1 MAGEGKQEF
10 FWSVENGQTFFLFLL
25 LVLFSVMKYKS
36 FLKID
41 VIDKL
46 SHHPELTAYF
56 SIKDLPNLFRLE
68 IQVNYSSILLVSC
81 RIMSLECLK
90 TQNHDLIA

>member
-1 MAGEGKQEF
+1 MGRL
-10 FWSVENGQTFFLFLL
+10 SSLFLL
-25 LVLFSVMKYKS
+25 LVLFSVIKYKS

-41 VIDKL
+41 VTDKL

-56 SIKDLPNLFRLE
+56 SIKDLPTLFHLG
-68 IQVNYSSILLVSC
+68 IHVNYSSILLVSC

>member
-1 MAGEGKQEF
+1 MGKLF
-10 FWSVENGQTFFLFLL
+10 SLFLL
-25 LVLFSVMKYKS
+25 LVLFSVIKYKS

-41 VIDKL
+41 VTDKL

-56 SIKDLPNLFRLE
+56 SIKDLPNLFRLG

-90 TQNHDLIA
+90 TQSHDLIA

>member
-1 MAGEGKQEF
+1 MGK
-10 FWSVENGQTFFLFLL
+10 LFSLLLL
-25 LVLFSVMKYKS
+25 LVLFSIIKYKS

-41 VIDKL
+41 VTNKL

-56 SIKDLPNLFRLE
+56 SIKDLPNLFRLG

-81 RIMSLECLK
+81 RIMSLDCLK
-90 TQNHDLIA
+90 MQNHDLIV